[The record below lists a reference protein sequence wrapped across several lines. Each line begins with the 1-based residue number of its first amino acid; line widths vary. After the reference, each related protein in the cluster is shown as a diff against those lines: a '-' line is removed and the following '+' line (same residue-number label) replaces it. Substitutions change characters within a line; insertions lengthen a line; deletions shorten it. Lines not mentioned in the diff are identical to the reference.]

1 MEGIVA
7 TLERGTHL
15 IGRYLDSAVAELGIT
30 HGEAHVLAQVARTG
44 PKAIAA
50 LHHEF
55 GHKRSTLTNIL
66 DRLERRGL
74 VRRQLNPSDRRSFV
88 VHLTAP
94 GRIAARR
101 VTRAIDELEREVAT
115 RSRECDLAG
124 VEAVVRSLERALDG
138 CARQAAEDDA

>member
-30 HGEAHVLAQVARTG
+30 HGEAHVLAQVARNG
-44 PKAIAA
+44 PTAIAA

-66 DRLERRGL
+66 DRLERRKL
-74 VRRQLNPSDRRSFV
+74 VRRQLNPNDRRSFV
-88 VHLTAP
+88 VHLTAS
-94 GRIAARR
+94 GQTAARR
-101 VTRAIDELEREVAT
+101 VTRALDELEREVAML
-115 RSRECDLAG
+115 SRERDLAG
-124 VEAVVRSLERALDG
+124 VEAVVRSLERIG
-138 CARQAAEDDA
+138 SAAGEVDK